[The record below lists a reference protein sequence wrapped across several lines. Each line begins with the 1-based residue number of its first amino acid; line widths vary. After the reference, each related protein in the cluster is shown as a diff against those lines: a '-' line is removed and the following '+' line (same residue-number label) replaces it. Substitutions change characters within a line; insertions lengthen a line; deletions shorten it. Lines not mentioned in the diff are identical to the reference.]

1 MRSDH
6 QGAQSS
12 LTSNDFLNAIDRILD
27 SVVLLGPAL
36 LEEALGVGL
45 VRLPDSDTPSF
56 DAWGLGQAGDAGAF
70 QTIEVRMPSA
80 LLSSGSVFASIT
92 LQGVADVGQ
101 AEICRRY
108 GQHFSTE
115 RPSPRYPQGSVPTYL
130 VFQRPWGTLSFGLTG
145 GQDAGL
151 RRVVIERR
159 TASASTDAK
168 GIGYAHM
175 RDDGTLELTLRAEG
189 ADGTVG
195 DATLVVAPDDSRHVP
210 MVLQLGGIKPGESKP
225 VLALSPRP
233 GQS

>member
-6 QGAQSS
+6 QGVQPG
-12 LTSNDFLNAIDRILD
+12 LTSKDFLDAIDGILG
-27 SVVLLGPAL
+27 SEALLGPAL
-36 LEEALGVGL
+36 LEETLGVSL

-56 DAWGLGQAGDAGAF
+56 DAWGLGQAEAVGAF
-70 QTIEVRMPSA
+70 ETIEVRMPSA
-80 LLSSGSVFASIT
+80 MLGSGSVFASIT
-92 LQGVADVGQ
+92 LHEVADVSQ

-130 VFQRPWGTLSFGLTG
+130 VFQLPWGTLSFGLTG
-145 GQDAGL
+145 GPDAGL

-159 TASASTDAK
+159 TACASTDAK

-175 RDDGTLELTLRAEG
+175 RDDGTLELTLRAEE

-195 DATLVVAPDDSRHVP
+195 DATLIIAPGDSRHAP